1 MDLCSPKGLVCLVGM
16 ALTFIA
22 GPLELRAQLR
32 VDLDSV
38 RVSAKQ
44 PGLQTLPLYNNWEEE
59 GEPRIGNFYALGV
72 YQDGLGSE
80 IWFTPSPCLRVQAA
94 AAGDPR
100 DGLRLEWDKLSEGC
114 PSWMGLGIGWDDWSP
129 KNMSEVMHQAALYLR
144 IRALKGPGKG
154 LPMAFALED
163 YAGAQC
169 WLGYQPKYLRTAVG
183 PGLDTSA
190 WSELVLPLEDF
201 EWERSNARPDN
212 IKQLIMQFEAR
223 GSVVVDEI
231 RWIPYQGHPPV
242 QWTGPWLDA
251 SADPSSVEDSWSL
264 WRGHELRL
272 AGDLLDW
279 PPGHWT
285 FGATPEPLVWKRSA
299 RLSDVKVHSSQ
310 FQRVEGQTYRR
321 WLLPADRHPGFK
333 PNATYHVSYV
343 PDNPS
348 ANPASTA
355 PIRGT
360 LQFLMK
366 PED

>member
-1 MDLCSPKGLVCLVGM
+1 MDRYSPKVLVLLSGIGLTL
-16 ALTFIA
+16 IA
-22 GPLELRAQLR
+22 GPSKVTAQR
-32 VDLDSV
+32 KVNLDSV
-38 RVSAKQ
+38 RVNARQ

-59 GEPRIGNFYALGV
+59 GDPRIGNFYALSV

-80 IWFTPSPCLRVQAA
+80 IWYTPSPCLRVQAA
-94 AAGDPR
+94 AVGDPR

-114 PSWMGLGIGWDDWSP
+114 PAWMGLGIGWDDWSP
-129 KNMSEVMHQAALYLR
+129 KNLSEIMHQAALYLR

-169 WLGYQPKYLRTAVG
+169 WLGYKPQYLRKSVG

-231 RWIPYQGHPPV
+231 RWIPYEGHPPV
-242 QWTGPWLDA
+242 QWTGLWLGN
-251 SADPSSVEDSWSL
+251 STEPSIVGEGWSL
-264 WRGHELRL
+264 WRGNELRMS
-272 AGDLLDW
+272 GDFLDW
-279 PPGHWT
+279 PPGQWT

-299 RLSDVKVHSSQ
+299 RLSDLTVHSSQ
-310 FQRVEGQTYRR
+310 FQQVEGQTYRR
-321 WLLPADRHPGFK
+321 WVLPVDRHRGFR
-333 PNATYHVSYV
+333 PNATYFVSYV
-343 PDNPS
+343 PDNPKDT
-348 ANPASTA
+348 PAPKSSV
-355 PIRGT
+355 RGT

-366 PED
+366 TED